1 MKKLAPAFF
10 VLSLSATLAF
20 GDSTTNLGVFAEQA
34 DIGNVARPGSVNFDP
49 ATGEYLIAGGGDNMW
64 LTNDAFHFVWVK
76 MSGDLSLAADIKFLG
91 TNGNPHRKACLI
103 IRQSLDPDSAY
114 ADVARHGVGLTAL
127 QYRET
132 AGGTTR
138 EIQSDMSGPV
148 RVGLEKHGD
157 YVTMSVAAA
166 GEALHS
172 AGAMYRIQF
181 KEPFYVGLGVCA
193 HNNKAIEQA
202 VFSNVEL
209 KSTPAG
215 ASPAIIESAL
225 ETVEVAS
232 TDRQVVYH
240 TRDHIEAPNWSRD
253 GKYFLF
259 NNKGRIY
266 KLPVKDGTPEL
277 LNTGGQTQCNND
289 HGLSPDGER
298 FAISDQTKDG
308 KSRIY
313 VLPISGGQPRLM
325 TKLAPSYWHGWSPDG
340 KTLAYC
346 AERKGEFDIYT
357 IPARGGEEKRLTTAP
372 GLDDGPDYSPDG
384 KCIYFNSERTGLRRA
399 GVPPGSPNAG
409 GSSSDAVTPAGRAS
423 STQTGLMQIW
433 RMKPDG
439 SDQEQVTSDDCN
451 NWFAHPSPN
460 GRWIVFL
467 SYARDVKGHPPGQ
480 DVMIRLMSLANG
492 KIQILA
498 KLYGGQGTINVPS
511 WSPDSRNI
519 AFVSYQI
526 IHP

>member
-1 MKKLAPAFF
+1 MKNLAPAFF
-10 VLSLSATLAF
+10 ILSLSVILAF
-20 GDSTTNLGVFAEQA
+20 GDSTTNLGIFSEQA

-49 ATGEYLIAGGGDNMW
+49 ATGEYLIAGGGENMW

-91 TNGNPHRKACLI
+91 TNGNPHRKACLVL
-103 IRQSLDPDSAY
+103 RQSLDPDSVY
-114 ADVARHGVGLTAL
+114 VDVALHGVGLTAL

-132 AGGTTR
+132 AGDSTR
-138 EIQSDMSGPV
+138 EIQSDLSGPA
-148 RVGLEKHGD
+148 RVGIEKHGD

-166 GEALHS
+166 GETLHA
-172 AGAMYRIQF
+172 AGAMYQIQF

-209 KSTPAG
+209 KSIPAG
-215 ASPAIIESAL
+215 ASNQTIIESAL

-253 GKYFLF
+253 GTYFLF
-259 NNKGRIY
+259 NSKGRIY
-266 KLPVKDGTPEL
+266 KLPVKGGEPRGGHAAIRGTPEL
-277 LNTGGQTQCNND
+277 LDTGGQTQCNND
-289 HGLSPDGER
+289 HGISPDGQR
-298 FAISDQTKDG
+298 LAISDQTEGG
-308 KSRIY
+308 KSHVY
-313 VLPISGGQPRLM
+313 VLPISGGKPRLI

-357 IPARGGEEKRLTTAP
+357 IPAKGGKEKRLTTAP

-384 KCIYFNSERTGLRRA
+384 KYIYFNSER
-399 GVPPGSPNAG
+399 
-409 GSSSDAVTPAGRAS
+409 
-423 STQTGLMQIW
+423 TGLMQIW

-439 SDQEQVTSDDCN
+439 SDQEPVTSDDYN

-467 SYARDVKGHPPGQ
+467 SYAKEVKGHPPGQ
-480 DVMIRLMSLANG
+480 DVMLRLMSLANG